1 MILLKDLEQE
11 EYSEYYTPY
20 LSLLDSEASIESVLA
35 DAIEH
40 TLRLVA
46 SIDKPF
52 SYAYAEGKWSI
63 GQVLQHNLDTERI
76 FAYRAL
82 RFMRKDAT
90 PLPGFDQDLFVE
102 TLGDSAFAK
111 AELLSS
117 MQSTRQATIDLF
129 KNATEDSLQFRG
141 VASGQIMTARVIPF
155 LIAGHSLHH
164 ENIIKERYLD
174 K

>member
-1 MILLKDLEQE
+1 MILLKDLDKE

-20 LSLLDSEASIESVLA
+20 LSLLDREANIESVLS
-35 DAIEH
+35 DAIEQ
-40 TLRLVA
+40 TVRLVS

-90 PLPGFDQDLFVE
+90 PLPGFDQDLFVK
-102 TLGDSAFAK
+102 TLGDTAFAK

-117 MQSTRQATIDLF
+117 MQSTRQANIDLF

-141 VASGQIMTARVIPF
+141 IASGQIMTARVIPF

>member
-1 MILLKDLEQE
+1 MILLKDLQQE

-20 LSLLDSEASIESVLA
+20 LSLLDQETTIDSVLEEA
-35 DAIEH
+35 MKH
-40 TLRLVA
+40 TLELVH

-52 SYAYAEGKWSI
+52 SYTYADGKWSI

-82 RFMRKDAT
+82 RFLRKDAT
-90 PLPGFDQDLFVE
+90 PLPGFEQDLFVE
-102 TLGDSAFAK
+102 TLGDVAFAK
-111 AELLSS
+111 AELLESLET
-117 MQSTRQATIDLF
+117 TRRATISLF
-129 KNATEDSLQFRG
+129 KNATDDSLQFKG
-141 VASGQIMTARVIPF
+141 IASGQVMTARVIPF

-174 K
+174 R

>member
-1 MILLKDLEQE
+1 MILLKDLKQE

-20 LSLLDSEASIESVLA
+20 LSLLDREASIETVLS
-35 DAIEH
+35 DAIEQ
-40 TLRLVA
+40 TVRLVN

-52 SYAYAEGKWSI
+52 SYTYAEGKWSI

-90 PLPGFDQDLFVE
+90 PLPGFDQDLFVK
-102 TLGDSAFAK
+102 TLGDTAFAK

-164 ENIIKERYLD
+164 EKVIKERYLS
-174 K
+174 

>member
-1 MILLKDLEQE
+1 
-11 EYSEYYTPY
+11 
-20 LSLLDSEASIESVLA
+20 
-35 DAIEH
+35 
-40 TLRLVA
+40 
-46 SIDKPF
+46 
-52 SYAYAEGKWSI
+52 
-63 GQVLQHNLDTERI
+63 LDTERI

-90 PLPGFDQDLFVE
+90 PLSGFDQDLFVE

-117 MQSTRQATIDLF
+117 MQFTRQATIDLF
-129 KNATEDSLQFRG
+129 NNATEDSLQFRG

-174 K
+174 N

>member
-1 MILLKDLEQE
+1 MILLKDLDKK

-20 LSLLDSEASIESVLA
+20 LSLLDGESSIESVLV
-35 DAIEH
+35 DAIEQ
-40 TLRLVA
+40 TVRIVN

-52 SYAYAEGKWSI
+52 SYKYAEGKWSI

-82 RFMRKDAT
+82 MRKDAT
-90 PLPGFDQDLFVE
+90 PLSGFDQDLFVE

-117 MQSTRQATIDLF
+117 MQFTRQATIDLF
-129 KNATEDSLQFRG
+129 NNATEDSLQFRG

>member
-1 MILLKDLEQE
+1 MILLKDLDKK

-20 LSLLDSEASIESVLA
+20 LSLLDGESSIESVLV
-35 DAIEH
+35 DAIEQ
-40 TLRLVA
+40 TVRIVN

-52 SYAYAEGKWSI
+52 SYKYAEGKWSI

-90 PLPGFDQDLFVE
+90 PLSGFDQDLFVE

-117 MQSTRQATIDLF
+117 MQFTRQATIDLF
-129 KNATEDSLQFRG
+129 NNATEDSLQFRG

-174 K
+174 N

>member
-1 MILLKDLEQE
+1 MFLLKDIDKG

-20 LSLLDSEASIESVLA
+20 LSLLDKETALESVLF
-35 DAIEH
+35 DSISQ
-40 TLRLVA
+40 TVKLVN

-52 SYAYAEGKWSI
+52 SYSYAKGKWSI

-82 RFMRKDAT
+82 RFIRNDAT

-102 TLGDSAFAK
+102 ALADSAFAK

-117 MQSTRQATIDLF
+117 MQSTRQATIDVF
-129 KNATEDSLQFRG
+129 KNATADSLQFRG
-141 VASGQIMTARVIPF
+141 VASGQFMTARVIPF

-164 ENIIKERYLD
+164 ENIIKERYL
-174 K
+174 